1 MSHEIFS
8 QPWAD
13 AFREQVNLNAE
24 HRRAAAHWTSPVALV
39 LDPVDGIPEGRR
51 LLLDLWQGECR
62 SARVVDPAT
71 AQQAEY
77 VLGATLD
84 HWRQIFLGKSD
95 PILALMQGRVKL
107 HKGGMFALARSASAA
122 KQLVLSAT
130 RVPTRFP
137 DEPPVAASSSSPKSI
152 DSKREPAPAQTTS
165 REQFRSLTKR
175 GFDRES
181 LPFKLY
187 QRAKRDGVWNPS
199 EIDFSRDRADWRTLN
214 PRQQDLILRL
224 TTLFQGGEES
234 VTEDIL
240 PLMLAVSREGRL
252 EEEMYLTT
260 FLFEE
265 AKHLEFFRRFL
276 DEVVG
281 AEHLGDLTR
290 FENAPYRQLICEE
303 LPSAMRAL
311 LHDPSPAAQLRASA
325 TYNLVVEGTL
335 AETGYRGYYAML
347 EAADLLPGLRQGIG
361 LLKRD
366 ESRHIS
372 YGVHLLERLV
382 AADHALWPVLESRMG
397 DLLEPALGVVRG
409 LFEPYGGDMPF
420 PLVQDEFLEFAM
432 SQFKG
437 RLARI
442 ERASRLRVDELD
454 QCEDSPA

>member
-1 MSHEIFS
+1 MSHEVFS
-8 QPWAD
+8 QAWAD
-13 AFREQVNLNAE
+13 AFRDQINRNDD
-24 HRRAAAHWTSPVALV
+24 HRKAAADWEHPVSLV
-39 LDPVDGIPEGRR
+39 LEPAAGLSEGRR
-51 LLLDLWQGECR
+51 LLLDLWHGECR
-62 SARVVDPAT
+62 SARVVDPAAAAT
-71 AQQAEY
+71 ADY
-77 VLGATLD
+77 VLSASLD

-107 HKGGMFALARSASAA
+107 QKGGMFALARSAGAA
-122 KQLVLSAT
+122 KQLVLSAR

-137 DEPPVAASSSSPKSI
+137 DETAPVEAVAT
-152 DSKREPAPAQTTS
+152 APAAVPSAPLATTAAAT
-165 REQFRSLTKR
+165 RDGFRSLDQR
-175 GFDRES
+175 GFDRAS

-199 EIDFSRDRADWRTLN
+199 DIDFTRDRADWLRLN
-214 PRQQDLILRL
+214 ARQQDLILRL

-240 PLMLAVSREGRL
+240 PLLLAISREGRL

-281 AEHLGDLTR
+281 AENLGDLRR
-290 FENAPYRQLICEE
+290 FENAPYRLIICEE
-303 LPSAMRAL
+303 LPRAMRAL

-347 EAADLLPGLRQGIG
+347 ESADLLPGLRAGIG

-382 AADHALWPVLESRMG
+382 AADHALWPELESRMS

-409 LFEPYGGDMPF
+409 LFDPYGGDMPF
-420 PLVQDEFLEFAM
+420 PLDQDEFVGFAM
-432 SQFKG
+432 SQFKSRMT
-437 RLARI
+437 RL
-442 ERASRLRVDELD
+442 ERASRL
-454 QCEDSPA
+454 SPSEVQAQEESEA